1 MDLNILYT
9 TDHNYS
15 NITPGSILST
25 IMNNKNC
32 RLHFHVITADFEEED
47 YRLLK
52 AITEENED
60 VDLNFYDFDN
70 FNIEDFNIPSWRGTQ
85 IANARLFF
93 QDIIETSKIDKL
105 LYLDSDTIILDDL
118 MDILNCKGT
127 VGAVPETVLNYRL
140 KELGVKRYF
149 NSGVL
154 LLDIC
159 KWIEGDYQRK
169 ITDYRKKNPNLPLKY
184 SDQDLLNVAIGE
196 EITELPY
203 EYNMPPYVLATG
215 LNLRNHFYNDKRK
228 YNNFNDVEN
237 KVKNAKIYHCCGF
250 AGIKPWAKNNVNPFN
265 EEFDKYMEIVN
276 PNLNKEKLSGAK
288 RILAEHKT
296 LLYLILYMKNVIL
309 PENVIQKVENIQLK
323 RK

>member
-1 MDLNILYT
+1 M
-9 TDHNYS
+9 
-15 NITPGSILST
+15 
-25 IMNNKNC
+25 
-32 RLHFHVITADFEEED
+32 
-47 YRLLK
+47 
-52 AITEENED
+52 
-60 VDLNFYDFDN
+60 
-70 FNIEDFNIPSWRGTQ
+70 
-85 IANARLFF
+85 
-93 QDIIETSKIDKL
+93 
-105 LYLDSDTIILDDL
+105 
-118 MDILNCKGT
+118 
-127 VGAVPETVLNYRL
+127 PETVLNYRL

-250 AGIKPWAKNNVNPFN
+250 AGIK
-265 EEFDKYMEIVN
+265 
-276 PNLNKEKLSGAK
+276 
-288 RILAEHKT
+288 T
-296 LLYLILYMKNVIL
+296 
-309 PENVIQKVENIQLK
+309 
-323 RK
+323 